1 MEKFCI
7 DRGGFVALYA
17 ETFLTKREFSQM
29 FDVQLKYYPELRKEY
44 GLEDAFPESYD
55 KISSTSR
62 EDINH
67 NKQD

>member
-17 ETFLTKREFSQM
+17 ETFLTKHEFTQM
-29 FDVQLKYYPELRKEY
+29 FDVQLKYYHELRKEY
-44 GLEDAFPESYD
+44 GLVGAFPESYD
-55 KISSTSR
+55 KISSASR